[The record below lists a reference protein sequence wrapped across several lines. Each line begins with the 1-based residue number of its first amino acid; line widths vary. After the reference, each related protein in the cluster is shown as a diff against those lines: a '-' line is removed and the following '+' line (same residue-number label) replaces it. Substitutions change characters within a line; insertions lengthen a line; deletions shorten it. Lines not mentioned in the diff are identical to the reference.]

1 MIKEQLDYIEKLREK
16 ELVEKKIESMRS
28 SEGKYRE
35 FYDKRLQNLEEKTK
49 SYKPLLEPSKSIND
63 LINKRKEEWEQ
74 FNNEKL
80 ANQEKNDFYAK
91 IRSRNEIK
99 HELKKQIEYKQKQK
113 YEEWQESLKNQ
124 EFAKYKAFEE
134 LSSKNLETLRKIE
147 RQESLKKI
155 YEKQLQEKRSFSLE
169 KLRMNSR
176 EKALYKD
183 LLNKRI
189 FNDPVAFPGVP
200 GMHTKESPLKF
211 SYKRVYN
218 NEKPARVYSNEN
230 SPQKVRKNYKVED
243 YKMDV
248 SKSMEK
254 NRKINDYVFADPY
267 VHNPITNP
275 LGSALPRAL
284 PGQRIGKVSQPRQY
298 FEKPVNIIT
307 NL

>member
-1 MIKEQLDYIEKLREK
+1 
-16 ELVEKKIESMRS
+16 MRS

-254 NRKINDYVFADPY
+254 NRKLMIMFLLILMYTTLLLILWGLLCQGLFLD
-267 VHNPITNP
+267 
-275 LGSALPRAL
+275 
-284 PGQRIGKVSQPRQY
+284 K
-298 FEKPVNIIT
+298 E
-307 NL
+307 